1 MADSRQYR
9 KKYYIN
15 SGISLVLLLAVLSML
30 SITADETSGL
40 KMDFTKDGL
49 YTISDATKDIFGQL
63 EDKVKITYYCSEEL
77 PSFLATIVRDTEDQ
91 FEELRKIS
99 GGKLR
104 FEIVNPDDL
113 ADEAAAAATDAYM
126 ADYDKENYEALEEPE
141 PPMDIQAMMAGRQRE
156 SPENIRK
163 RRQARAK
170 AVSYTHLRAHE
181 T

>member
-63 EDKVKITYYCSEEL
+63 EG
-77 PSFLATIVRDTEDQ
+77 ED
-91 FEELRKIS
+91 
-99 GGKLR
+99 
-104 FEIVNPDDL
+104 
-113 ADEAAAAATDAYM
+113 
-126 ADYDKENYEALEEPE
+126 
-141 PPMDIQAMMAGRQRE
+141 
-156 SPENIRK
+156 
-163 RRQARAK
+163 
-170 AVSYTHLRAHE
+170 HLLLQ
-181 T
+181 